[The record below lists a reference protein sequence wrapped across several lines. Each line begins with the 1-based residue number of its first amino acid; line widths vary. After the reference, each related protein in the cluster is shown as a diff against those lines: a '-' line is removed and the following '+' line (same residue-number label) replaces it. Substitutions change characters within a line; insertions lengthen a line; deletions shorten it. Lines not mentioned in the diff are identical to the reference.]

1 MKRDINSNGYIFLYA
16 TILVVVVATL
26 LTAAVL
32 YFHPF
37 QERNE
42 KNEKRINILRA
53 AGIPDVNKDNAA
65 KLFEQHCTASFLLD
79 ENGNATEDG
88 TLPLFVIDRKISV
101 IPMQGNGLWGPISG
115 YLAIAA
121 DGSTIVGANFD
132 HKSETP
138 GLGGEIT
145 TEKFQSQFK
154 GKQVTQGGRYVS
166 VEFDAI
172 TGATK
177 TSNGV
182 KEMIDNT
189 MKEYLGHETRDCE
202 TRVPKSRVPCPVSI
216 QNQPK

>member
-16 TILVVVVATL
+16 TILVVVVAAL
-26 LTAAVL
+26 LTAAAL
-32 YFHPF
+32 WLQPF

-53 AGIPDVNKDNAA
+53 AGISDVNKDNAA
-65 KLFEQHCTASFLLD
+65 TLFEQHCTASFLLD
-79 ENGNATEDG
+79 EQGNASEDG
-88 TLPLFVIDRKISV
+88 TLPLFVIDRRISV
-101 IPMQGNGLWGPISG
+101 IPMNGNGLWGPISG
-115 YLAIAA
+115 YLAIDA

-145 TEKFQSQFK
+145 TEKFQSQFS
-154 GKQVTQGGRYVS
+154 GKQIREKGQLVPI
-166 VEFDAI
+166 EFDAI

-182 KEMIDNT
+182 KEMIDRTLEMYKPFFEKLN
-189 MKEYLGHETRDCE
+189 
-202 TRVPKSRVPCPVSI
+202 P
-216 QNQPK
+216 

>member
-16 TILVVVVATL
+16 TVLVVVVAAL

-101 IPMQGNGLWGPISG
+101 IPMKGNGLWGPISG

-145 TEKFQSQFK
+145 TEKFQSQFN
-154 GKQVTQGGRYVS
+154 GKPIRENGQLVPI
-166 VEFDAI
+166 EFDAI

-189 MKEYLGHETRDCE
+189 LELYTPFFEKLN
-202 TRVPKSRVPCPVSI
+202 P
-216 QNQPK
+216 

>member
-1 MKRDINSNGYIFLYA
+1 M
-16 TILVVVVATL
+16 
-26 LTAAVL
+26 LTAAAL
-32 YFHPF
+32 WLQPF
-37 QERNE
+37 QDRNE

-79 ENGNATEDG
+79 EHGNASEDG
-88 TLPLFVIDRKISV
+88 TLPLFVIDRRISV
-101 IPMQGNGLWGPISG
+101 IPMKGNGLWGPISG
-115 YLAIAA
+115 YLAIDA
-121 DGSTIVGANFD
+121 DGNTLVGANFD

-145 TEKFQSQFK
+145 TEKFQSQFN
-154 GKQVTQGGRYVS
+154 GKSIRENGRLVPI
-166 VEFDAI
+166 EFDAI

-189 MKEYLGHETRDCE
+189 LEMYKPFFEKLN
-202 TRVPKSRVPCPVSI
+202 P
-216 QNQPK
+216 

>member
-1 MKRDINSNGYIFLYA
+1 MKKDINSNGYIFLYA
-16 TILVVVVATL
+16 TVLVVIVAAL
-26 LTAAVL
+26 LTAAAL
-32 YFHPF
+32 WLQPF

-53 AGIPDVNKDNAA
+53 AGIPDVNKDNAT

-79 ENGNATEDG
+79 ENGNAVEDG
-88 TLPLFVIDRKISV
+88 TLPLFVIDRQISV
-101 IPMQGNGLWGPISG
+101 IPMKGNGLWGPISG
-115 YLAIAA
+115 YLAIDA
-121 DGSTIVGANFD
+121 DGSTIIGANFD

-145 TEKFQSQFK
+145 TEKFQSQFA
-154 GKQVTQGGRYVS
+154 GKQIMENGRIVPIE
-166 VEFDAI
+166 VDAI

-189 MKEYLGHETRDCE
+189 LEKYSTYLKKFAEKG
-202 TRVPKSRVPCPVSI
+202 V
-216 QNQPK
+216 

>member
-1 MKRDINSNGYIFLYA
+1 MKKDINSNGYIFLYA
-16 TILVVVVATL
+16 TVLVVIVAAL
-26 LTAAVL
+26 LTTAVL

-53 AGIPDVNKDNAA
+53 AGVPNVNKDNAA

-79 ENGNATEDG
+79 ENGNSTEDG
-88 TLPLFVIDRKISV
+88 TLPLFVIDRQISV

-121 DGSTIVGANFD
+121 DGSTIVGANFG

-145 TEKFQSQFK
+145 TEKFQSQFS
-154 GKQVTQGGRYVS
+154 GKQIRENGQLVPI
-166 VEFDAI
+166 EFDAI

-182 KEMIDNT
+182 KEMIDRTLRLYEPFFVKLNAT
-189 MKEYLGHETRDCE
+189 IK
-202 TRVPKSRVPCPVSI
+202 
-216 QNQPK
+216 

>member
-1 MKRDINSNGYIFLYA
+1 MKKNINSNGYIFLYA
-16 TILVVVVATL
+16 TILIIVVAAL

-42 KNEKRINILRA
+42 KNEKRVNILRA
-53 AGIPDVNKDNAA
+53 AGIPDVDKDNAA
-65 KLFEQHCTASFLLD
+65 KLFEEHCTASFLLD
-79 ENGNATEDG
+79 ENGNSTDDG
-88 TLPLFVIDRKISV
+88 TLPLFVIDRQISV
-101 IPMQGNGLWGPISG
+101 IPMKGNGLWGPISG

-121 DGSTIVGANFD
+121 DGNTIVGANFD

-145 TEKFQSQFK
+145 TEIFQSQFS
-154 GKQVTQGGRYVS
+154 GKQIREDGQMVPI
-166 VEFDAI
+166 EFDAI

-189 MKEYLGHETRDCE
+189 LEMYAPFFEKLN
-202 TRVPKSRVPCPVSI
+202 P
-216 QNQPK
+216 

>member
-1 MKRDINSNGYIFLYA
+1 MKKNINSNGYIFLYA
-16 TILVVVVATL
+16 TILIIVVAAL

-42 KNEKRINILRA
+42 KNETRVNILRA
-53 AGIPDVNKDNAA
+53 AGIPNVNKDNAA

-79 ENGNATEDG
+79 ENGNSTEDG
-88 TLPLFVIDRKISV
+88 TLPLFVIDRQISV
-101 IPMQGNGLWGPISG
+101 VPMQGNGLWGPISG
-115 YLAIAA
+115 YLAITA
-121 DGSTIVGANFD
+121 DGSAIVGANFD

-145 TEKFQSQFK
+145 TEKFQSQFS
-154 GKQVTQGGRYVS
+154 GKQIRENGQLVPI
-166 VEFDAI
+166 EFDAI

-182 KEMIDNT
+182 KEMIDRTLRLYEPFFEKLNAT
-189 MKEYLGHETRDCE
+189 IK
-202 TRVPKSRVPCPVSI
+202 
-216 QNQPK
+216 

>member
-1 MKRDINSNGYIFLYA
+1 MKKDINSNGYIFLYA
-16 TILVVVVATL
+16 TVLVVVVAVL
-26 LTAAVL
+26 LTAAAL
-32 YFHPF
+32 WLQPF
-37 QERNE
+37 QDRNE

-53 AGIPDVNKDNAA
+53 AGIQDVNKDNAA

-79 ENGNATEDG
+79 ENGNSTEDG
-88 TLPLFVIDRKISV
+88 TLPLFVIDRQISV
-101 IPMQGNGLWGPISG
+101 IPMRGNGLWGPISG

-145 TEKFQSQFK
+145 TEKFQSQFS
-154 GKQVTQGGRYVS
+154 GKQIRENGQLVPI
-166 VEFDAI
+166 EFDAI

-182 KEMIDNT
+182 KEMIDKT
-189 MKEYLGHETRDCE
+189 LKIYTPFFETLDMTIKMK
-202 TRVPKSRVPCPVSI
+202 
-216 QNQPK
+216 

>member
-1 MKRDINSNGYIFLYA
+1 MKKDINSNGYIFLYA
-16 TILVVVVATL
+16 TVLAIVVAVL
-26 LTAAVL
+26 LTAAAL
-32 YFHPF
+32 WLKPF

-42 KNEKRINILRA
+42 KNEKHINILRA
-53 AGIPDVNKDNAA
+53 AGIPNVTKDNAA
-65 KLFEQHCTASFLLD
+65 ELFEQHCTASSMLD
-79 ENGNATEDG
+79 ENGNAVEDG
-88 TLPLFVIDRKISV
+88 TLPLFVIDQRISV
-101 IPMQGNGLWGPISG
+101 IPMKGNGLWGPISG
-115 YLAIAA
+115 YLAIDA

-145 TEKFQSQFK
+145 TEKFQSQFS
-154 GKQVTQGGRYVS
+154 GKQIREDNQLVP

-189 MKEYLGHETRDCE
+189 LEVYAPFFEKLN
-202 TRVPKSRVPCPVSI
+202 P
-216 QNQPK
+216 

>member
-1 MKRDINSNGYIFLYA
+1 MKKDINSNGYIFLYA
-16 TILVVVVATL
+16 TVLVVVVAVL
-26 LTAAVL
+26 LTAAAL
-32 YFHPF
+32 WLQPF
-37 QERNE
+37 QDCNE

-53 AGIPDVNKDNAA
+53 AGIQDVNKDNAA

-79 ENGNATEDG
+79 ENGNSNEDG

-101 IPMQGNGLWGPISG
+101 IPMKGNGLWGPISG

-121 DGSTIVGANFD
+121 DGSTIIGANFD

-145 TEKFQSQFK
+145 TEKFQSQFS
-154 GKQVTQGGRYVS
+154 GKQIRENGQLVPI
-166 VEFDAI
+166 EFDAI

-182 KEMIDNT
+182 KEMIDKT
-189 MKEYLGHETRDCE
+189 LEMYAPFFKTLDTTTKMK
-202 TRVPKSRVPCPVSI
+202 
-216 QNQPK
+216 

>member
-16 TILVVVVATL
+16 TILVVVVAAL
-26 LTAAVL
+26 LTTAVL

-79 ENGNATEDG
+79 ENGNPTEDG

-101 IPMQGNGLWGPISG
+101 IPMKGNGLWGPISG

-145 TEKFQSQFK
+145 TEKFQSQFN
-154 GKQVTQGGRYVS
+154 GKPIRENGQLVPIEY
-166 VEFDAI
+166 DAI

-182 KEMIDNT
+182 KEMIDRTLKMYAPFFEKLN
-189 MKEYLGHETRDCE
+189 
-202 TRVPKSRVPCPVSI
+202 P
-216 QNQPK
+216 

>member
-16 TILVVVVATL
+16 TVLVVVVAAL
-26 LTAAVL
+26 LTAAAL
-32 YFHPF
+32 WLQPY

-53 AGIPDVNKDNAA
+53 AGITDVNKDNAA

-79 ENGNATEDG
+79 EKGNAAEDG
-88 TLPLFVIDRKISV
+88 TLPLFVIDRQISV
-101 IPMQGNGLWGPISG
+101 IPMKGNGLWGPISG

-145 TEKFQSQFK
+145 TEKFQGQFN
-154 GKQVTQGGRYVS
+154 GKRVRENGRPVPI
-166 VEFDAI
+166 EFDAI

-182 KEMIDNT
+182 KEMIDKT
-189 MKEYLGHETRDCE
+189 MQLYAPFFEKLN
-202 TRVPKSRVPCPVSI
+202 P
-216 QNQPK
+216 

>member
-1 MKRDINSNGYIFLYA
+1 MKRDINSNGYIFLYS
-16 TILVVVVATL
+16 TIMVVIVAVL

-32 YFHPF
+32 WLQPY
-37 QERNE
+37 QQQNKE
-42 KNEKRINILRA
+42 NEKRVKILEA
-53 AGIPDVNKDNAA
+53 AGV
-65 KLFEQHCTASFLLD
+65 S
-79 ENGNATEDG
+79 EDG
-88 TLPLFVIDRKISV
+88 KIEYVEGELPLYLVNDSISV
-101 IPMQGNGLWGPISG
+101 VPMHGKGLWGPIWG
-115 YLAIAA
+115 YIAIAP
-121 DGSTIVGANFD
+121 DGKTVVGANFD

-154 GKQVTQGGRYVS
+154 GKQISKDGYYVP

-189 MKEYLGHETRDCE
+189 
-202 TRVPKSRVPCPVSI
+202 I
-216 QNQPK
+216 QLYFGNER

>member
-1 MKRDINSNGYIFLYA
+1 MKKDINSNGYIFLYA
-16 TILVVVVATL
+16 TVLVVVVAVL
-26 LTAAVL
+26 LTAAAL
-32 YFHPF
+32 WLQPF
-37 QERNE
+37 QDRNE

-53 AGIPDVNKDNAA
+53 AGIPNVNKDNAA

-101 IPMQGNGLWGPISG
+101 IPMRGNGLWGPISG

-121 DGSTIVGANFD
+121 DGNTIVGANFD

-145 TEKFQSQFK
+145 TEKFQSQFS
-154 GKQVTQGGRYVS
+154 GKQIRQGGQLVPI
-166 VEFDAI
+166 EFDAI

-177 TSNGV
+177 NSNGV
-182 KEMIDNT
+182 KEMIDKT
-189 MKEYLGHETRDCE
+189 LAMYAPFFETLDMTIKMK
-202 TRVPKSRVPCPVSI
+202 
-216 QNQPK
+216 

>member
-1 MKRDINSNGYIFLYA
+1 MKKDINSNSYIFLYA
-16 TILVVVVATL
+16 TVLVVVVAVL
-26 LTAAVL
+26 LTAAAL
-32 YFHPF
+32 WLQPF

-53 AGIPDVNKDNAA
+53 AGIPNVNKDNAA
-65 KLFEQHCTASFLLD
+65 RLFEQHCTASFLLD
-79 ENGNATEDG
+79 ENGNSTEDG
-88 TLPLFVIDRKISV
+88 TLPLFVIDRQISV

-121 DGSTIVGANFD
+121 DGSTIIGANFD

-145 TEKFQSQFK
+145 TENFQSQFS
-154 GKQVTQGGRYVS
+154 GKKIMENGHIVPIEV
-166 VEFDAI
+166 DAI

-189 MKEYLGHETRDCE
+189 LKMYAPFLNKMKAT
-202 TRVPKSRVPCPVSI
+202 TTQMK
-216 QNQPK
+216 

>member
-16 TILVVVVATL
+16 TVLVVVVAVL
-26 LTAAVL
+26 LTAATL
-32 YFHPF
+32 WLHPY

-88 TLPLFVIDRKISV
+88 TLPLFVIDRRISV
-101 IPMQGNGLWGPISG
+101 IPMKGNGLWGSISG
-115 YLAIAA
+115 YLAIDA

-145 TEKFQSQFK
+145 TEKFQSQFN
-154 GKQVTQGGRYVS
+154 GKPIRENGQLVPI
-166 VEFDAI
+166 EFDAI

-182 KEMIDNT
+182 KEMIDRTLKMYAPFFEKLN
-189 MKEYLGHETRDCE
+189 
-202 TRVPKSRVPCPVSI
+202 P
-216 QNQPK
+216 

>member
-1 MKRDINSNGYIFLYA
+1 MKKDINSNGYIFLYA
-16 TILVVVVATL
+16 TILVVVVAAL

-32 YFHPF
+32 WFHPF

-53 AGIPDVNKDNAA
+53 AGIPDVNKDNTA
-65 KLFEQHCTASFLLD
+65 KLFEDHCTASFLLD
-79 ENGNATEDG
+79 ENGNSAEDG

-115 YLAIAA
+115 YLAIAV

-145 TEKFQSQFK
+145 TEKFQSQFS
-154 GKQVTQGGRYVS
+154 GKQIRENDQLVPI
-166 VEFDAI
+166 EFDAI

-182 KEMIDNT
+182 KEMIDKTLEMYAPFFEKLN
-189 MKEYLGHETRDCE
+189 
-202 TRVPKSRVPCPVSI
+202 P
-216 QNQPK
+216 

>member
-16 TILVVVVATL
+16 TILVVVVAAL
-26 LTAAVL
+26 LTAAAL
-32 YFHPF
+32 WLQPF

-53 AGIPDVNKDNAA
+53 AGISDVNKDNAA

-79 ENGNATEDG
+79 EKGNASEDG
-88 TLPLFVIDRKISV
+88 TLPLFVIDRRISV
-101 IPMQGNGLWGPISG
+101 IPMKGNGLWGPISG
-115 YLAIAA
+115 YLAIDA

-145 TEKFQSQFK
+145 TEKFQSQFN
-154 GKQVTQGGRYVS
+154 GKQISENGQLVPI
-166 VEFDAI
+166 EFDAI

-189 MKEYLGHETRDCE
+189 LKVYAPFFKTL
-202 TRVPKSRVPCPVSI
+202 KAA
-216 QNQPK
+216 NK

>member
-16 TILVVVVATL
+16 TILVVVVAAL
-26 LTAAVL
+26 LTAAAL
-32 YFHPF
+32 WLQPY

-53 AGIPDVNKDNAA
+53 AGITDVNKDNAA

-79 ENGNATEDG
+79 KQGNASEDG
-88 TLPLFVIDRKISV
+88 TLPLFVIDRRISV
-101 IPMQGNGLWGPISG
+101 IPMKGNCLWGPISG
-115 YLAIAA
+115 YLAIDA

-138 GLGGEIT
+138 GLGGEIV
-145 TEKFQSQFK
+145 TEKFQSQFSGKRIREK
-154 GKQVTQGGRYVS
+154 GQLVPI
-166 VEFDAI
+166 EFDAI

-189 MKEYLGHETRDCE
+189 LEMYRPFFEKLN
-202 TRVPKSRVPCPVSI
+202 P
-216 QNQPK
+216 

>member
-1 MKRDINSNGYIFLYA
+1 MKKDINSNGYIFMYA
-16 TILVVVVATL
+16 TVLVIVVAVL
-26 LTAAVL
+26 LTAAAL
-32 YFHPF
+32 WLQPF

-65 KLFEQHCTASFLLD
+65 WLFEQHCTSQFLLD
-79 ENGNATEDG
+79 ENGNPSDDG
-88 TLPLFVIDRKISV
+88 TLPLFVIDRQISV

-121 DGSTIVGANFD
+121 DGNTILGANFD

-145 TEKFQSQFK
+145 TEKFQSQFSS
-154 GKQVTQGGRYVS
+154 KQIRKDGQLIPI
-166 VEFDAI
+166 EFDAI

-189 MKEYLGHETRDCE
+189 LEAHAPFLNKMKAT
-202 TRVPKSRVPCPVSI
+202 SR
-216 QNQPK
+216 